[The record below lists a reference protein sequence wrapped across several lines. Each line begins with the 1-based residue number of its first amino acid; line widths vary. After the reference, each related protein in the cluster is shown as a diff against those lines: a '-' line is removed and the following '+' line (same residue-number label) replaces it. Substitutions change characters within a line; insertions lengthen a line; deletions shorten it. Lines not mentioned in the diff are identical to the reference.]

1 MRGGLMPFEMVSHCT
16 VCGNKLTPYDM
27 RRFDQCDQC
36 VIAGEEFAQDLG
48 PEHETETVEAES

>member
-1 MRGGLMPFEMVSHCT
+1 MPFEMVSHCT

-48 PEHETETVEAES
+48 PEHETETPEVEA